1 MHDIK
6 FIRNYPEEF
15 EKLMRRRGLD
25 IKSSFILEIDTSIRG
40 YQTEIQTIQQ
50 KRNTASKEIGKL
62 LSIGSDVSSL
72 KLNLESYKSDLSQL
86 DDKIKKLSKDLND
99 ILKELPN
106 YLDEDVPD
114 GETEFQ
120 NEFVKDWGS
129 KPEFSFKPRDH
140 VEIGEILNELDF
152 KTGVKISGSRFVLL
166 RGQLALLE
174 RALSSF
180 MLDTH
185 LSEFDF
191 EEVSP
196 PYIVREDALFGTG
209 QLPKFSE
216 DLFNTTDN
224 RWLIPTAEVPLTNIV
239 SNKIVDKKILPLRF
253 VANTPCFRS
262 EAGAAGA
269 DTRGMIRQHQ
279 FSKVEMV
286 FITNPLES
294 NNELDRLV
302 ICAETILQK
311 LKLPYRVMK
320 LCSGDVGFSAKKTY
334 DLEVWLPGQNKGKG
348 TYREISSCS
357 NCGDFQARRM
367 NAKFKDRETNKIDFL
382 HTLNGS
388 GLAIGRTI
396 IAILENYQQI
406 DGSVLIPD
414 VLVTYMKGTQKID
427 IPN

>member
-62 LSIGSDVSSL
+62 LSNGLDESSL
-72 KLNLESYKSDLSQL
+72 KLNLENYKSNLSQL
-86 DDKIKKLSKDLND
+86 DDKIKILSKDLND

-140 VEIGEILNELDF
+140 VEIGEILNVLDF

-191 EEVSP
+191 EEVSTNL
-196 PYIVREDALFGTG
+196 IVREDSLFFT
-209 QLPKFSE
+209 
-216 DLFNTTDN
+216 
-224 RWLIPTAEVPLTNIV
+224 
-239 SNKIVDKKILPLRF
+239 
-253 VANTPCFRS
+253 
-262 EAGAAGA
+262 
-269 DTRGMIRQHQ
+269 
-279 FSKVEMV
+279 
-286 FITNPLES
+286 
-294 NNELDRLV
+294 
-302 ICAETILQK
+302 
-311 LKLPYRVMK
+311 
-320 LCSGDVGFSAKKTY
+320 
-334 DLEVWLPGQNKGKG
+334 
-348 TYREISSCS
+348 
-357 NCGDFQARRM
+357 
-367 NAKFKDRETNKIDFL
+367 
-382 HTLNGS
+382 
-388 GLAIGRTI
+388 
-396 IAILENYQQI
+396 
-406 DGSVLIPD
+406 
-414 VLVTYMKGTQKID
+414 
-427 IPN
+427 